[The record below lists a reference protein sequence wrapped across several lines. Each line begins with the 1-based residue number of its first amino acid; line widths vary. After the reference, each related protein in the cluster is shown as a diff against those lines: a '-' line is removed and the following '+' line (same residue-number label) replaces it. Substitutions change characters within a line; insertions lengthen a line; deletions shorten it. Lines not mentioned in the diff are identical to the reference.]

1 MFLVRFR
8 QLLTDVRLFELQ
20 AEAEEVYLFVETSAD
35 FNKYVRGYKCDALKS
50 SLLILK
56 LTIVLYLLRDQYE
69 PADPA
74 CEVPAWSNVNKKDGE
89 KEAKSALEK
98 LLTIHL

>member
-1 MFLVRFR
+1 
-8 QLLTDVRLFELQ
+8 VRLFELLTK
-20 AEAEEVYLFVETSAD
+20 AEEAYLFFEMSAG

-56 LTIVLYLLRDQYE
+56 LNIVLYLLRDQYE

-74 CEVPAWSNVNKKDGE
+74 CEVPA
-89 KEAKSALEK
+89 
-98 LLTIHL
+98 